1 MKQIVTIAR
10 ALKEKNRVAGRLA
23 KARGLVGE
31 ENSRDKSVPRG
42 IDVAEMYA
50 QAKEL
55 RDRLIA
61 IKSAIAEANKP
72 IVSKIIELDEI
83 KSEIAFL
90 NALDV
95 KEGKFVTTNYGSR
108 IESDI
113 DAVIRKQQVMEEVSA
128 LQSRADRLQD
138 ELDAFNA
145 TTKIEIEV
153 DGLFEI
159 RAAAAAPCVG
169 LSGLTPR
176 S

>member
-113 DAVIRKQQVMEEVSA
+113 DAVIRKQQVMEEVLA
-128 LQSRADRLQD
+128 LQARADHLQD

-153 DGLFEI
+153 DG
-159 RAAAAAPCVG
+159 
-169 LSGLTPR
+169 
-176 S
+176 